1 MMYKFKSRAAADLLM
16 TEPVGNRVLSLMG
29 KEHAPQGIIDVDQL
43 GPALAALEA
52 AVAAECPEPSSHDAD
67 EDDAHD
73 RPHASSCDH
82 VSLRQRVW
90 PMVQMLKAAQA
101 ERQPIVW
108 GV

>member
-29 KEHAPQGIIDVDQL
+29 KDHTPQGIIDVDQL
-43 GPALAALEA
+43 GPAIAALEA
-52 AVAAECPEPSSHDAD
+52 AVAAECPNPPCHVD
-67 EDDAHD
+67 EDDE
-73 RPHASSCDH
+73 RPHASSSDH

-101 ERQPIVW
+101 EEQPVVW

>member
-29 KEHAPQGIIDVDQL
+29 KEHTPKGIIDVDQL
-43 GPALAALEA
+43 GPAIAALEA
-52 AVAAECPEPSSHDAD
+52 AVAAECPDPPCHDD
-67 EDDAHD
+67 EDEPHD
-73 RPHASSCDH
+73 RAHASGSDH

-90 PMVQMLKAAQA
+90 PMMQMLKAAQA
-101 ERQPIVW
+101 EQQPIVW